1 MYPNDAHNSES
12 KNKEV
17 HVQVHHKPL
26 VCQSPADYGHY
37 LMGEGEDAYSKQ
49 ISPCKENKVPPA
61 MVDKDKEPH
70 ADRQNSE

>member
-1 MYPNDAHNSES
+1 M
-12 KNKEV
+12 
-17 HVQVHHKPL
+17 
-26 VCQSPADYGHY
+26 CQSPADYGHY

-61 MVDKDKEPH
+61 MVDMDKEPH